1 MTESTERAG
10 PRRLLSRVVGVFF
23 APRATYAAVAA
34 HPRALGALGL
44 VTVVAVVVNAGFAST
59 EVGREAL
66 LDVAVRSMESWG
78 MTISDEMYRTMETR
92 IGAGAVR
99 NAVISQ
105 ALFYPIVAASVA
117 GLLLGV
123 FTAIMGG
130 QATFTHVYAV
140 VAHSALIIG
149 LSQLFVTPLNYARG
163 TISAAAN
170 LGVFLPF
177 LDVASFLARLL
188 GSIDLFL
195 IWWLLNLAI
204 GLGVLYK
211 KRTQPIAL
219 GLLGVY
225 IVIAVIIAAILTA
238 ISGA

>member
-1 MTESTERAG
+1 MG
-10 PRRLLSRVVGVFF
+10 KD
-23 APRATYAAVAA
+23 
-34 HPRALGALGL
+34 
-44 VTVVAVVVNAGFAST
+44 
-59 EVGREAL
+59 AL

-92 IGAGAVR
+92 VREDAVR
-99 NAVISQ
+99 NAVIGQ
-105 ALFYPIVAASVA
+105 VVFYPLASAIVA

-130 QATFTHVYAV
+130 NATFKHVFAV
-140 VAHSALIIG
+140 VVHSGLIIA
-149 LSQLFVTPLNYARG
+149 LSQIFVTPLNYAKG

-177 LDVASFLARLL
+177 LDEASFLARFL
-188 GSIDLFL
+188 GSIDLFFV
-195 IWWLLNLAI
+195 WWLVNLAI

-211 KRTQPIAL
+211 RRTQPVATGLLAAYVGIAL
-219 GLLGVY
+219 V
-225 IVIAVIIAAILTA
+225 VASVLTA

>member
-1 MTESTERAG
+1 MS
-10 PRRLLSRVVGVFF
+10 LLSRVVGVFF
-23 APRATYAAVAA
+23 SPRATYAAVAA
-34 HPRALGALGL
+34 HPRALGALVV
-44 VTVVAVVVNAGFAST
+44 VTAIAVVVNVAFAST

-66 LDVAVRSMESWG
+66 LDVSVRWMESWG
-78 MTISDEMYRTMETR
+78 MTISDEMYRTMETG
-92 IGAGAVR
+92 IASGAVR

-105 ALFYPIVAASVA
+105 TLFYPIVSAVVA

-130 QATFTHVYAV
+130 QATFRHAFAV
-140 VAHSALIIG
+140 VAHSALIIS
-149 LSQLFVTPLNYARG
+149 LSQVFVTPLNYARG

-177 LDVASFLARLL
+177 LDETSFLARLL

-195 IWWLLNLAI
+195 VWWLVNLAI

-211 KRTQPIAL
+211 RRTQPVAI
-219 GLLGVY
+219 GLLALYVG
-225 IVIAVIIAAILTA
+225 IAVVVAAVRTA

>member
-1 MTESTERAG
+1 MS
-10 PRRLLSRVVGVFF
+10 LSSRVVGVFF
-23 APRATYAAVAA
+23 SPRATYAAVAA
-34 HPRALGALGL
+34 HPRALGALVV
-44 VTVVAVVVNAGFAST
+44 VTAIAVVVNVAFAST

-66 LDVAVRSMESWG
+66 LDVSVRWMESWG
-78 MTISDEMYRTMETR
+78 MTISDEMYRTMETG
-92 IGAGAVR
+92 IASGAVR
-99 NAVISQ
+99 NAVTSQ
-105 ALFYPIVAASVA
+105 TLFYPIVSAVVA

-130 QATFTHVYAV
+130 QATFRHVFAV
-140 VAHSALIIG
+140 VAHSALIIS
-149 LSQLFVTPLNYARG
+149 LSQVFVTPLNYARG

-177 LDVASFLARLL
+177 LDETSFLARLL

-195 IWWLLNLAI
+195 VWWLVNLAI

-211 KRTQPIAL
+211 RRTQPVAI
-219 GLLGVY
+219 GLLALYVG
-225 IVIAVIIAAILTA
+225 IAVVVAAVRTA

>member
-1 MTESTERAG
+1 MS
-10 PRRLLSRVVGVFF
+10 LSSRVVGVFF
-23 APRATYAAVAA
+23 SPRATYAAVAA
-34 HPRALGALGL
+34 HPRALGALVV
-44 VTVVAVVVNAGFAST
+44 VTAIAVVVNVAFAST

-66 LDVAVRSMESWG
+66 LDVSVRWMESWG
-78 MTISDEMYRTMETR
+78 MTISDEMYRTMETG
-92 IGAGAVR
+92 IASGAVR

-105 ALFYPIVAASVA
+105 TLFYPIVSAVVA

-130 QATFTHVYAV
+130 QATFRHVFAV
-140 VAHSALIIG
+140 VAHSALIIS
-149 LSQLFVTPLNYARG
+149 LSQVFVTPLNYARG

-177 LDVASFLARLL
+177 LDETSFLARLL

-195 IWWLLNLAI
+195 VWWLVNLAI

-211 KRTQPIAL
+211 RRTQPVAI
-219 GLLGVY
+219 GLLALYVG
-225 IVIAVIIAAILTA
+225 IAVVVAAVRTA

>member
-1 MTESTERAG
+1 MS
-10 PRRLLSRVVGVFF
+10 LSSRVVGVFF
-23 APRATYAAVAA
+23 SPRATYAAVAA
-34 HPRALGALGL
+34 HPRALGALVV
-44 VTVVAVVVNAGFAST
+44 VTAIAVVVNVAFAST

-66 LDVAVRSMESWG
+66 LDVSVRWMESWG
-78 MTISDEMYRTMETR
+78 MTISDELYRTMETG
-92 IGAGAVR
+92 IASGAVR

-105 ALFYPIVAASVA
+105 TLFYPIVSAVVA

-130 QATFTHVYAV
+130 QATFRHVFAV
-140 VAHSALIIG
+140 VAHSALIIS
-149 LSQLFVTPLNYARG
+149 LSQVFVTPLNYARG

-177 LDVASFLARLL
+177 LDETSFLARLL

-195 IWWLLNLAI
+195 VWWLVNLAI

-211 KRTQPIAL
+211 RRTQPVAI
-219 GLLGVY
+219 GLLALYVG
-225 IVIAVIIAAILTA
+225 IAVVVAAVRTA

>member
-1 MTESTERAG
+1 MS
-10 PRRLLSRVVGVFF
+10 LLSRVVGVFF
-23 APRATYAAVAA
+23 SPRATYTAVAA
-34 HPRALGALGL
+34 YPRALGALAL
-44 VTVVAVVVNAGFAST
+44 VMTIGVAVSGGFAST
-59 EVGREAL
+59 EVGREAT
-66 LDVAVRSMESWG
+66 LDMTVRLMESLG
-78 MTISDEMYRTMETR
+78 LTISDEMYREMETR
-92 IGAGAVR
+92 ITSNAVR
-99 NAVISQ
+99 DAVIAQ
-105 ALFYPIVAASVA
+105 VLFFPCVSAIVA

-130 QATFTHVYAV
+130 LATFKHVFAV
-140 VAHSALIIG
+140 VAHSAFIIS

-177 LDVASFLARLL
+177 LDEASFLARLL

-195 IWWLLNLAI
+195 VWWLVNLAI

-211 KRTQPIAL
+211 RRTQPIAI
-219 GLLGVY
+219 GLLALLVGV
-225 IVIAVIIAAILTA
+225 AVVAAAVLTA

>member
-1 MTESTERAG
+1 MN
-10 PRRLLSRVVGVFF
+10 LMSRVVGVFF
-23 APRATYAAVAA
+23 SPRATYASVAA
-34 HPRALGALGL
+34 HPSALGALVL
-44 VTVVAVVVNAGFAST
+44 VTATAVVVNVAFAST
-59 EVGREAL
+59 AVGKEAL

-78 MTISDEMYRTMETR
+78 MTISDEMYRVMETR
-92 IGAGAVR
+92 ITSRAVR
-99 NAVISQ
+99 NAVIGQ
-105 ALFYPIVAASVA
+105 VLFFPVASAIIA

-130 QATFTHVYAV
+130 NATFKHVFAV
-140 VAHSALIIG
+140 VVHSGLIIG
-149 LSQLFVTPLNYARG
+149 LSQIFVTPLNYAKG

-177 LDVASFLARLL
+177 LDEASFLARFL

-195 IWWLLNLAI
+195 IWWLVNLAI

-211 KRTQPIAL
+211 RRTQPVAMGLLAVYIGIAL
-219 GLLGVY
+219 V
-225 IVIAVIIAAILTA
+225 VASVLTA